1 MAHAL
6 ALQHDGSVLP
16 AAVFFNVVDVLI
28 GQIHAAGKAHAA
40 IYDQNLAVV
49 AVVVVGGNKGCD
61 RRKHLAADTQ
71 RFQPSGV
78 VPGQG
83 GELAGAVIHYP
94 HIHALRGLAGQNFQ
108 NAPPHQPFVNDEV
121 FQKNVLGG
129 AFQLGQQR
137 SELGFSAGEI
147 GHLRVFVHR
156 EATTP
161 SAQILRQRG
170 RAGAVRVQRRA
181 RLFVLR
187 QLAAGLSLQL
197 QQAFFEHPVAYILFG
212 VAEQQHAQHG
222 RQRRDHQPRDAHAV
236 VHVLIEQVDHHGRR
250 DQQGAAQVVGQQVT
264 EPAHQ
269 AEERPEL
276 QHQQYQHQP
285 KAAED
290 GMDEPFLAFTEQ
302 TDAAVLKYPD
312 LASHGVLQCF
322 F

>member
-1 MAHAL
+1 M
-6 ALQHDGSVLP
+6 
-16 AAVFFNVVDVLI
+16 
-28 GQIHAAGKAHAA
+28 
-40 IYDQNLAVV
+40 V
-49 AVVVVGGNKGCD
+49 AVVVVGGNKGRD

-83 GELAGAVIHYP
+83 GELAGAVIHHP
-94 HIHALRGLAGQNFQ
+94 HIHALRGLACQNFQ
-108 NAPPHQPFVNDEV
+108 NAPPHQPFVDDEV

-137 SELGFSAGEI
+137 GKLGFSAGKI

-156 EATTP
+156 EAAAP

-170 RAGAVRVQRRA
+170 CAGAVGVQRCVC
-181 RLFVLR
+181 LFVLR
-187 QLAAGLSLQL
+187 KLAAGLPLQF
-197 QQAFFEHPVAYILFG
+197 QQALFEHPVAHILLG
-212 VAEQQHAQHG
+212 VPEQQHAQHR

-236 VHVLIEQVDHHGRR
+236 VHVLIEQVDHHGRC
-250 DQQGAAQVVGQQVT
+250 DQQSAAQVVGQQT
-264 EPAHQ
+264 AEPAHQ

-276 QHQQYQHQP
+276 QHQQHQHQP

-290 GMDEPFLAFTEQ
+290 GVDEPFLAFAEQ
-302 TDAAVLKYPD
+302 ADAAVLKNPN
-312 LASHGVLQCF
+312 LASHGVLQRF